1 MKTFKTGDRVVYN
14 PRSAT
19 SAPSAPEA
27 IGKQATIVFAESETS
42 FLIEFDEDV
51 NGHKGNNEGITIRE
65 GCGWY
70 VADHDLKHIRGRKP
84 KKDSKPQML
93 AKFAD
98 SIEDTSMRSLLA
110 SYAVFLRSA
119 VKFKE
124 ANDDSTLNK
133 LIDFTIIERQI
144 INLGEDLKSAFITIK
159 ESEDGNQ

>member
-1 MKTFKTGDRVVYN
+1 MKTFKKGDRVIYN
-14 PRSAT
+14 PTKTDR
-19 SAPSAPEA
+19 APSGNA
-27 IGKQATIVFAESETS
+27 IGKKATIVVVDSQKS
-42 FLIEFDEDV
+42 FLIEFDEAV
-51 NGHKGNNEGITIRE
+51 RGHRGNNEGVTIKA

-70 VADHDLKHIRGRKP
+70 TSNEDLKSIRGRKP
-84 KKDSKPQML
+84 KKDLKTQVL

-110 SYAVFLRSA
+110 SYAVFVRSA

-133 LIDFTIIERQI
+133 LIDFTIIENQI
-144 INLGEDLKSAFITIK
+144 INLGEDLKAALITIK

>member
-1 MKTFKTGDRVVYN
+1 MKTFKKGDRVVYN
-14 PRSAT
+14 PRSAK
-19 SAPSAPEA
+19 SASKPEA

-51 NGHKGNNEGITIRE
+51 SGHQGNDLSVDIKQ

-70 VADHDLKHIRGRKP
+70 VGNYDLKHIQGRKP
-84 KKDSKPQML
+84 KKDSKPQVL

-110 SYAVFLRSA
+110 SYAVFVRSA

-133 LIDFTIIERQI
+133 LIDFTLIERQI
-144 INLGEDLKSAFITIK
+144 INLGEDLKAAFITIK

>member
-1 MKTFKTGDRVVYN
+1 MKTFKKGDRVVYN

-19 SAPSAPEA
+19 SASTPEA
-27 IGKQATIVFAESETS
+27 IGKQATIVFAESEAS

-51 NGHKGNNEGITIRE
+51 SGHKGNNEGVTIKE

-70 VADHDLKHIRGRKP
+70 VGNYDLKHTRGRKP
-84 KKDSKPQML
+84 KKDSKPQVL

-110 SYAVFLRSA
+110 SYAVFVRSA

-133 LIDFTIIERQI
+133 LIDFTLIERQM
-144 INLGEDLKSAFITIK
+144 INLGEDLKAAFITIK